1 MSFYFIVFEGYAVV
15 KEVVMLKRSSLE
27 RKEFK
32 QEELALMKKL
42 DLNDIEIIK
51 SDNLAQLLIWT
62 SELAEYHHAQFIEFS
77 HKLDHVDEIEE
88 REDINKK
95 IIFYRKSRLLENHI
109 KDFYL
114 KKLLDQGEATV
125 KGYIKHPIK
134 QDTKYAVISYHG
146 YDFVSFATP
155 EIIEKSPLNFIDF
168 VQIEVP
174 KTLAD
179 IHPDEALLLSTIK
192 DFIKPFKEQYKK
204 ITSKNR
210 EIKEHNAVV
219 HEIYIKIKNKEATL
233 QKSTDS
239 KPKESSPKST
249 ENSAV
254 PVEMKQVAIQKNM
267 APQEKP
273 ITVIKKRKFALNKEK

>member
-1 MSFYFIVFEGYAVV
+1 
-15 KEVVMLKRSSLE
+15 MLKRSSLQK
-27 RKEFK
+27 KEFK
-32 QEELALMKKL
+32 QDELTQMKRL
-42 DLNDIEIIK
+42 DFNDIEIIK
-51 SDNLAQLLIWT
+51 SDNLGQLLIWT
-62 SELAEYHHAQFIEFS
+62 SELAQYNHAQYIEFS
-77 HKLDHVDEIEE
+77 HKLKNVEEVEE
-88 REDINKK
+88 REEINNK
-95 IIFYRKSRLLENHI
+95 IKFYRNNAFSENQI

-114 KKLLDQGEATV
+114 KRLLDQGEATV

-146 YDFVSFATP
+146 YDFISFATP
-155 EIIEKSPLNFIDF
+155 EIIEKFPLNFIDF
-168 VQIEVP
+168 MQMEAP

-210 EIKEHNAVV
+210 DIKEHIAVV

-267 APQEKP
+267 APLEKP

>member
-1 MSFYFIVFEGYAVV
+1 
-15 KEVVMLKRSSLE
+15 MLKRSSLQ

-32 QEELALMKKL
+32 HEELALMKKL
-42 DLNDIEIIK
+42 DFNDIEIIK
-51 SDNLAQLLIWT
+51 SDNLVQLLIWT
-62 SELAEYHHAQFIEFS
+62 SELAQYNHAQFIEFS
-77 HKLDHVDEIEE
+77 NKLDHVDELEE
-88 REDINKK
+88 REEVSKK
-95 IIFYRKSRLLENHI
+95 ITFYRKSAFSENQI

-134 QDTKYAVISYHG
+134 LDTKYAVISYHG
-146 YDFVSFATP
+146 YNFISFATP
-155 EIIEKSPLNFIDF
+155 EIIEKFPLHLIDF
-168 VQIEVP
+168 VQRETP
-174 KTLAD
+174 KALAD

-192 DFIKPFKEQYKK
+192 NFINPFKEQYKK
-204 ITSKNR
+204 ITRKNR

-219 HEIYIKIKNKEATL
+219 HEIFIKIKNKEATL
-233 QKSTDS
+233 QKPTDS

-254 PVEMKQVAIQKNM
+254 PLEMKQVAIQKNM

-273 ITVIKKRKFALNKEK
+273 ITVIKKRKFALNKDK

>member
-1 MSFYFIVFEGYAVV
+1 
-15 KEVVMLKRSSLE
+15 MLQRSSLE

-32 QEELALMKKL
+32 EDELKLIKKF
-42 DLNDIEIIK
+42 DVK
-51 SDNLAQLLIWT
+51 NLAVIFPENLNQLLIWT
-62 SELAEYHHAQFIEFS
+62 SELAQHNHAQFIEFS
-77 HKLDHVDEIEE
+77 NKLGLMAEDNVEE
-88 REDINKK
+88 REEINKK
-95 IIFYRKSRLLENHI
+95 IKFYRNSAFEENQI

-125 KGYIKHPIK
+125 SGYIKHPIK
-134 QDTKYAVISYHG
+134 QNTKYAVISYHG

-168 VQIEVP
+168 VQIEAP

-179 IHPDEALLLSTIK
+179 IHPDEALLLSSIK

-210 EIKEHNAVV
+210 DIKEHNAVV

-233 QKSTDS
+233 QKPTDS

-267 APQEKP
+267 APLEKP

>member
-1 MSFYFIVFEGYAVV
+1 
-15 KEVVMLKRSSLE
+15 MLQRSSLE

-32 QEELALMKKL
+32 EDELKLIKKF
-42 DLNDIEIIK
+42 DVK
-51 SDNLAQLLIWT
+51 NLAVIFPENLNQLLIWT
-62 SELAEYHHAQFIEFS
+62 SELAQHNHAQFIEFS
-77 HKLDHVDEIEE
+77 NKLGLMAEDNVEE
-88 REDINKK
+88 REEINKK
-95 IIFYRKSRLLENHI
+95 IKFYRNSAFEENQI

-114 KKLLDQGEATV
+114 KKLLARGDAIV
-125 KGYIKHPIK
+125 KGYIKNPTK
-134 QDTKYAVISYHG
+134 KDTKYAVISYQG

-155 EIIEKSPLNFIDF
+155 EIIEKFPLNFIDF
-168 VQIEVP
+168 VQIEAP
-174 KTLAD
+174 ETLTD
-179 IHPDEALLLSTIK
+179 IHPDEALLLSIIK

-210 EIKEHNAVV
+210 DIKEHNAVV

-239 KPKESSPKST
+239 KPKEASPKST

-267 APQEKP
+267 APLEKP

>member
-1 MSFYFIVFEGYAVV
+1 
-15 KEVVMLKRSSLE
+15 MLKRSSLQK
-27 RKEFK
+27 KEFK
-32 QEELALMKKL
+32 QDELTQMKRL
-42 DLNDIEIIK
+42 DFNDIEIIK
-51 SDNLAQLLIWT
+51 PDNLGQILIWT
-62 SELAEYHHAQFIEFS
+62 SKLAEYHHAQFVEFS
-77 HKLDHVDEIEE
+77 HKLDIVDEIEE

-95 IIFYRKSRLLENHI
+95 IIFYRKSRFSENHI

-125 KGYIKHPIK
+125 RGYIKHPIK
-134 QDTKYAVISYHG
+134 QNTKYAVISYHG

-168 VQIEVP
+168 VQIEAP

-239 KPKESSPKST
+239 KPKEASPKST

>member
-1 MSFYFIVFEGYAVV
+1 
-15 KEVVMLKRSSLE
+15 MLQRSSLE

-32 QEELALMKKL
+32 EDELKLIKKF
-42 DLNDIEIIK
+42 DVK
-51 SDNLAQLLIWT
+51 NLAVIFPENLNQLLIWT
-62 SELAEYHHAQFIEFS
+62 SELAQHNHAQFIEFS
-77 HKLDHVDEIEE
+77 NKLGLMAEDNVEE
-88 REDINKK
+88 REEINKK
-95 IIFYRKSRLLENHI
+95 IKFYRNSAFEENQI

-125 KGYIKHPIK
+125 RGYIKHPIK

-146 YDFVSFATP
+146 YDFISFATP
-155 EIIEKSPLNFIDF
+155 EIIEKFPLNFIDF
-168 VQIEVP
+168 MQMEAP

-204 ITSKNR
+204 IKSKNR
-210 EIKEHNAVV
+210 EIKEHNVVV
-219 HEIYIKIKNKEATL
+219 HAIYIKIKNKEATL
-233 QKSTDS
+233 QKPTDS

-254 PVEMKQVAIQKNM
+254 PLEMKQVAIQKNM

-273 ITVIKKRKFALNKEK
+273 ITVIKKRKFALNKDK

>member
-1 MSFYFIVFEGYAVV
+1 
-15 KEVVMLKRSSLE
+15 MLKRSSLQ

-62 SELAEYHHAQFIEFS
+62 SELAQHNHAQFIEFS
-77 HKLDHVDEIEE
+77 NKLENVDEIEE
-88 REDINKK
+88 REEINKK
-95 IIFYRKSRLLENHI
+95 ITFYRKSAFSENQI

-125 KGYIKHPIK
+125 RGYIKHPIK
-134 QDTKYAVISYHG
+134 QDTKYVVISYHG
-146 YDFVSFATP
+146 YDFISFATP
-155 EIIEKSPLNFIDF
+155 EILEKFPLNFIDF
-168 VQIEVP
+168 VQMEAP

-179 IHPDEALLLSTIK
+179 IHSDEALLLSSIK

-233 QKSTDS
+233 HKEMFKKSEDPIPDVTE
-239 KPKESSPKST
+239 KKLVTVKVKEI
-249 ENSAV
+249 
-254 PVEMKQVAIQKNM
+254 PVEQDTAKK
-267 APQEKP
+267 EKSV
-273 ITVIKKRKFALNKEK
+273 TVIKKRKFALIKDQ